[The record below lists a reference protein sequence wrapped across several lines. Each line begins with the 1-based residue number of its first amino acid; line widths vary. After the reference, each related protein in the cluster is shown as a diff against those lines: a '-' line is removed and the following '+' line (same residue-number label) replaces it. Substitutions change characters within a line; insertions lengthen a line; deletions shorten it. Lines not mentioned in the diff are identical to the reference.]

1 MGHLPEKVGFGICL
15 FASLPSTC
23 KRENNKTEFDHTA
36 TNLVR
41 STFGVKDIS
50 ETMPSIDTEEI
61 IIHPDYIPSSSDFMA
76 SAMQNYTF
84 IAALFKFSAFYILNV
99 GLLNAILSSCTF

>member
-1 MGHLPEKVGFGICL
+1 MFDYTAIHLVK
-15 FASLPSTC
+15 STI
-23 KRENNKTEFDHTA
+23 
-36 TNLVR
+36 
-41 STFGVKDIS
+41 GVKDIS
-50 ETMPSIDTEEI
+50 ATIPTIDTEEI
-61 IIHPDYIPSSSDFMA
+61 IIHPDYITDSSDFMA